1 MRLSQSQHL
10 WTLTLDIKQ
19 MKSLDTKRRL
29 LQNANDLRAFK
40 LHERRIARLY
50 TQSQNLD
57 RSRRLNDQN
66 QDRERW

>member
-1 MRLSQSQHL
+1 MPE
-10 WTLTLDIKQ
+10 
-19 MKSLDTKRRL
+19 SLDTKLRL
-29 LQNANDLRAFK
+29 LQNANDLKAFK

-66 QDRERW
+66 QNREC